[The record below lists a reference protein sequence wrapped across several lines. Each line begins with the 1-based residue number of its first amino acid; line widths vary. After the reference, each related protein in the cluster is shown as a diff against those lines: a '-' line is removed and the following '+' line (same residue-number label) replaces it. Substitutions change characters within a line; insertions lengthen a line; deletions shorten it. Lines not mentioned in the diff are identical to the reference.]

1 MLIEGIILDNN
12 LTRVIKINTKQIT
25 YIDSTVE
32 FEAHGKLFIKVFL
45 TGVNTGKSFYIE
57 KVKVARLLREDSQK
71 ISDLTY

>member
-1 MLIEGIILDNN
+1 MLIEGIILDNGT
-12 LTRVIKINTKQIT
+12 TRVIRINTKQIT

-32 FEAHGKLFIKVFL
+32 FESENMIYTHVFL

-57 KVKVARLLREDSQK
+57 KEKVARLVREDSQK